1 MKADGLGANGA
12 ADAVAMS
19 TPLVPI
25 ERASP
30 ENAIHV
36 SLMIETLL
44 FAVRDEPIASG
55 VASHL
60 RVREFG
66 VPKPGANMALTP
78 CFLLIPN
85 KAIRTRCNAIQAVS
99 DELARESLAVVL
111 NQKAFKA
118 DMKTAWGDP
127 LS

>member
-1 MKADGLGANGA
+1 MKADGLGAKGA
-12 ADAVAMS
+12 ADAVAMN
-19 TPLVPI
+19 TPLVHI

-60 RVREFG
+60 RVRGIRHSNTGCEH
-66 VPKPGANMALTP
+66 GANAL
-78 CFLLIPN
+78 FS
-85 KAIRTRCNAIQAVS
+85 VDS
-99 DELARESLAVVL
+99 ESGHSHSLQRNSGSV
-111 NQKAFKA
+111 
-118 DMKTAWGDP
+118 
-127 LS
+127 